1 MKYFKKL
8 MYIVELALA
17 LTLIAL
23 LLLIGMRAS
32 AWLVGRLVRF
42 VGKRHSAHKVAFGNL
57 SRAMPNLSVEEKA
70 DLLDEVWLNL
80 GMVFG
85 EFLHVGLIS
94 SKKIEKIV
102 DIDENT
108 KLMVDKMIAS
118 QNEGRGGIV
127 TSAHFGNWEVGL
139 RYMMERGI
147 KVKALYRPLN
157 NIYVNWLMNKIRKG
171 AHIAKSRDGLRE
183 IIKEVKKGN
192 FVVILADQKVT
203 GGLPIK
209 FFHDEALTT
218 ESVAKIVTK
227 YDVDLVMAKVTRVG
241 SESRFRF
248 GLEEVVVLKDYSS
261 YGVTKLITN
270 KIEDWVRDCPEQWFW
285 VHDRWKK

>member
-1 MKYFKKL
+1 MKYFKKFI
-8 MYIVELALA
+8 YIVEFVLA
-17 LTLIAL
+17 LTLIAV

-42 VGKRHSAHKVAFGNL
+42 VGKRHGAHNVAFGNL
-57 SRAMPNLSVEEKA
+57 SRAMPHLSVEEKA
-70 DLLDEVWLNL
+70 DLLDKVWLNL

-85 EFLHVGLIS
+85 EFLHIGIL
-94 SKKIEKIV
+94 SKKKINKIIN
-102 DIDENT
+102 IDEGA
-108 KLMVDKMIAS
+108 KLMIEKMIAA
-118 QNEGRGGIV
+118 QKEGRGGII

-139 RYMMERGI
+139 RYMIDKGVRI
-147 KVKALYRPLN
+147 RALYRPLN
-157 NIYVNWLMNKIRKG
+157 NTYVNWLMKKIRTG
-171 AHIAKSRDGLRE
+171 SNIAKGRDGSRE
-183 IIKEVKKGN
+183 IIQEIKKGS

-209 FFHDEALTT
+209 FFHDDALTT
-218 ESVAKIVTK
+218 ESIAKIVTK

-241 SESRFRF
+241 ESSNFEF
-248 GLEEVVVLKDYSS
+248 GLENVEVSEYSS
-261 YGVTKLITN
+261 SRDVTKLITN